1 MKRVIYL
8 AAIAL
13 AMPMLTLAQSFEG
26 TIFFTRSNET
36 DVVKYA
42 YHVKGDKVRID
53 EYDENLEKV
62 LGTLLVN
69 LTTEELL
76 ALSHQR
82 HLFMER
88 QNKDYDSSFGK
99 SVAVTSG
106 NKKNIMGRTC
116 QQVRVKNTDANREI
130 SYWVAEGNF
139 DFFPKLMK
147 VLKRKDNF
155 ATYYMQIPDTG
166 GKMPIH
172 ATERDLM
179 RNQKGSLVID
189 KIEEQELAAE
199 MFEVPKDYYKV
210 NQ

>member
-1 MKRVIYL
+1 MKRVLYL
-8 AAIAL
+8 ATIAL
-13 AMPMLTLAQSFEG
+13 ALPILTCAQGFEG
-26 TIFFTRSNET
+26 SIFFTRSNQT

-53 EYDENLEKV
+53 EYNEDSEKV
-62 LGTLLVN
+62 IGTLLVD
-69 LTTEELL
+69 LTKGELL
-76 ALSHQR
+76 ALSHPRQ
-82 HLFMER
+82 LFMER
-88 QNKDYDSSFGK
+88 QNRNYDPGIEKF
-99 SVAVTSG
+99 VAVSSA

-130 SYWVAEGNF
+130 SYWVAEGEF
-139 DFFPKLMK
+139 DFFPKLMN

-155 ATYYMQIPDTG
+155 ATYYMQIPDTE

-179 RNQKGSLVID
+179 RNQKGILAID
-189 KIEEQELAAE
+189 KIEEREMIAE

-210 NQ
+210 D

>member
-1 MKRVIYL
+1 M
-8 AAIAL
+8 AAL
-13 AMPMLTLAQSFEG
+13 ALALPMFTLAQGFEG
-26 TIFFTRSNET
+26 SIYFTRSNQT

-53 EYDENLEKV
+53 EYDENLDKV
-62 LGTLLVN
+62 IGTLLVD
-69 LTTEELL
+69 LTKEELL

-82 HLFMER
+82 QLFMER
-88 QNKDYDSSFGK
+88 HNRDYDPGFEK
-99 SVAVTSG
+99 SLAVSSG
-106 NKKNIMGRTC
+106 NKKTIMGRSC
-116 QQVRVKNTDANREI
+116 EQIRVKNEDADREI
-130 SYWVAEGNF
+130 SYWVAEGDF

-179 RNQKGSLVID
+179 RNQKGSLAID
-189 KIEEQELAAE
+189 KIEEHALAAE

-210 NQ
+210 DQ